1 MLAYFFTVDQQ
12 ILTMFLMVAAGYL
25 LYRFRVLTEHGLAE
39 LSQLL
44 LKIVTPMVLLTS
56 FQREFSREVFFDW
69 VVMFLV
75 SVLLYAVHILAAR
88 IVYRDIDAPRCA
100 ESRLAVAFPN
110 NGFMAI
116 PLMLALA
123 GETGVFLGSTNIIL
137 LNILFWT
144 YGSRTLSPGEPIRT
158 KQILQN
164 PGLIAVVLGL
174 LLLFSPVKLPEPI
187 YQAVY
192 QIGFLNTPLAMLV
205 LGGFL
210 AQADLK
216 AIFKTP
222 AYLQLSAL
230 KLLALP
236 CILIGLLYLLPLSR
250 EVKTVA
256 AICSV
261 TPTATAVSM
270 LANVYHRD
278 VSFASGAVVITTLIS
293 AVTIPVMM
301 TLAKM
306 LLQF

>member
-1 MLAYFFTVDQQ
+1 MLAYFLTVDQQ

-56 FQREFSREVFFDW
+56 FQREFSKEVFFDW

-75 SVLLYAVHILAAR
+75 SALLYAVHILAVR
-88 IVYRDIDAPRCA
+88 IVYRDIDAPHCA

-144 YGSRTLSPGEPIRT
+144 YGSRTLAPGEPIRT

-174 LLLFSPVKLPEPI
+174 LLLFSPVKLPAPI

-192 QIGFLNTPLAMLV
+192 QIGFLKRRP
-205 LGGFL
+205 
-210 AQADLK
+210 
-216 AIFKTP
+216 
-222 AYLQLSAL
+222 
-230 KLLALP
+230 
-236 CILIGLLYLLPLSR
+236 
-250 EVKTVA
+250 
-256 AICSV
+256 IC
-261 TPTATAVSM
+261 
-270 LANVYHRD
+270 
-278 VSFASGAVVITTLIS
+278 G
-293 AVTIPVMM
+293 
-301 TLAKM
+301 
-306 LLQF
+306 